1 MTPAEIG
8 QIVRAARR
16 AQGLRQDQLAGA
28 AGVGVRFVSELE
40 RGKATVRLE
49 KLLAVLGTLGCKVR
63 VELPG
68 GATATNEGAAPG
80 CRRGSRRGQA
90 GAVLLRMT
98 DSLNVWWDR
107 AIVGLLSLNRDGAVR
122 FTYDRDWIEDAS
134 APPISFS
141 LPRQPRSFSPRL
153 CLPFFEGLLPEGA
166 QRDGAAAG
174 LGVSPTNTFRLLA
187 GMGAELA
194 GALSLLPEGEEPSD
208 AETDPAPDA
217 LSGDELARLLETIRQ
232 RPFLAGMAK
241 GPGSHVRGAADG
253 LRMSLAGAQSKI
265 PVVLVDGRIALPVPG
280 QATTHILKPPMPD
293 LEATTESEAFAMCL
307 AADLGLAVAPVRPQ
321 VVAGMPYL
329 LVERYDRQAAP
340 QGPVNRL
347 HQEDF
352 CQALGLVPQRKYASE
367 GGPGFPHCFGLIRRV
382 CARPAIALLG
392 LLDAAILQ
400 VLLGNADAH
409 GKNYSLLRQPD
420 GDVGLAPL
428 YDLLSTIAYPRFS
441 PGFAMKI
448 AGRSTLQEFRHGD
461 WDRFARQCGL
471 GAPFVR
477 QRVAELCDLAHGRSH
492 TVAEK
497 LVGTG
502 LDEDALANR
511 AALVENRATLL
522 ARTVP

>member
-1 MTPAEIG
+1 
-8 QIVRAARR
+8 
-16 AQGLRQDQLAGA
+16 
-28 AGVGVRFVSELE
+28 
-40 RGKATVRLE
+40 
-49 KLLAVLGTLGCKVR
+49 
-63 VELPG
+63 
-68 GATATNEGAAPG
+68 
-80 CRRGSRRGQA
+80 
-90 GAVLLRMT
+90 MT
-98 DSLNVWWDR
+98 DSLTVWWDR
-107 AIVGLLSLNRDGAVR
+107 AIVGSLSLNRHGAVR
-122 FTYDRDWIEDAS
+122 FTYDRDWIEDPS

-141 LPRQPRSFSPRL
+141 LPRQPGSFSPRL

-187 GMGAELA
+187 GMGAEVA
-194 GALSLLPEGEEPSD
+194 GALSLLPEGEEPPD
-208 AETDPAPDA
+208 AETDPAPEA
-217 LSGDELARLLETIRQ
+217 LSDDELAGLLETIRH
-232 RPFLAGMAK
+232 RPFLAGV
-241 GPGSHVRGAADG
+241 GEGSGSHVRGAADG

-280 QATTHILKPPMPD
+280 QATTHILKPPMPG
-293 LEATTESEAFAMCL
+293 LEATTENEAFAMCL

-321 VVAGMPYL
+321 VVAGGMPYL
-329 LVERYDRQAAP
+329 LVERYDRLPAP

-367 GGPGFPHCFGLIRRV
+367 GGPGFPHCFRLIRRV
-382 CARPAIALLG
+382 CTRPGVAVLG

-441 PGFAMKI
+441 PRFAMKI
-448 AGRSTLQEFRHGD
+448 AGRGTLQELRRGD
-461 WDRFARQCGL
+461 WDQFARQGGL

-477 QRVAELCDLAHGRSH
+477 QRVRELCDLAGERSSA
-492 TVAEK
+492 VAEE
-497 LVGTG
+497 LVGPG
-502 LDEDALANR
+502 LQEDALVR
-511 AALVENRATLL
+511 QAALVGKRAALL